1 MFITCSGLPYYRD
14 KRKNMY
20 IDNNPEKHRQ
30 SIKDILLFRF
40 LTDREIDDLLSM
52 CEVQV
57 YSEGE
62 KIVKEA
68 DIDQAFYAIINGS
81 VEVAVDEGRRK
92 SVYICTIGSGEIFGE
107 AGMFMKVKRTANVNS
122 LSETTLLHITR
133 KSFIQFIKK
142 YPTTGNKLLMV
153 IVYSLLKKLR
163 AANQE
168 LAFERKF
175 DIQQD
180 DVDAIVDE
188 FLN

>member
-1 MFITCSGLPYYRD
+1 
-14 KRKNMY
+14 MY
-20 IDNNPEKHRQ
+20 IDNNPEKYRNG
-30 SIKDILLFRF
+30 IKDILLFRI
-40 LTDREIDDLLSM
+40 LSEREIDDLLAM

-57 YSEGE
+57 YDEGE
-62 KIVKEA
+62 QIVTEA
-68 DIDQAFYAIINGS
+68 EVEQAFYAILSGS
-81 VEVAVDEGRRK
+81 VEVAVNEGRRK
-92 SVYICTIGSGEIFGE
+92 SVYICTIGTGEIFGE
-107 AGMFMKVKRTANVNS
+107 AGMFMKVRRTANVNS
-122 LSETTLLHITR
+122 LSETKLLHITR

-153 IVYSLLKKLR
+153 IIYSLLKKLR

>member
-1 MFITCSGLPYYRD
+1 
-14 KRKNMY
+14 MY
-20 IDNNPEKHRQ
+20 IDNNPEKYRQ
-30 SIKDILLFRF
+30 KIKDILLFKF
-40 LTDREIDDLLSM
+40 LSEREIDDLMTM
-52 CEVQV
+52 CEIQV
-57 YSEGE
+57 YDEGE
-62 KIVKEA
+62 QIVTEA
-68 DIDQAFYAIINGS
+68 EVEQAFYAIIDGS
-81 VEVAVDEGRRK
+81 VEVDVNESRRK
-92 SVYICTIGSGEIFGE
+92 NVYICTIGAGEVFGE

-175 DIQQD
+175 DVQQD

>member
-1 MFITCSGLPYYRD
+1 
-14 KRKNMY
+14 MY
-20 IDNNPEKHRQ
+20 IDNNPEKYRQ
-30 SIKDILLFRF
+30 KIKEILLFKF
-40 LTDREIDDLLSM
+40 LSEREIDDLMTM
-52 CEVQV
+52 CEIQV
-57 YSEGE
+57 YDEGE
-62 KIVKEA
+62 QIVTEA
-68 DIDQAFYAIINGS
+68 EVEQAFYAIIAGS
-81 VEVAVDEGRRK
+81 VEVDVNENRRK
-92 SVYICTIGSGEIFGE
+92 NVYICTIGAGEVFGE

-175 DIQQD
+175 DVQQD

>member
-1 MFITCSGLPYYRD
+1 
-14 KRKNMY
+14 MY
-20 IDNNPEKHRQ
+20 IDNNPEKYRQ
-30 SIKDILLFRF
+30 KIKEILLFKF
-40 LTDREIDDLLSM
+40 LSEREIDDLMTM
-52 CEVQV
+52 CEIQV
-57 YSEGE
+57 YDEGE
-62 KIVKEA
+62 KIVTESEVE
-68 DIDQAFYAIINGS
+68 QAFYAIISGS
-81 VEVAVDEGRRK
+81 VEVDVNESRRK
-92 SVYICTIGSGEIFGE
+92 NVYICTIGSGEVFGE

-175 DIQQD
+175 DVQQD